1 MSQENVEMVRDV
13 IDGFSRGDWESALKD
28 TAPNLELDLSR
39 ALGPQRGVYRGKE
52 VRRALS
58 EFYEGWQSVRI
69 EQPEFI
75 EVGEHVVVPWTAH
88 FVGRD
93 GIEVQARV
101 TWTYTFRDGAIERV
115 CIYQEREEALDA
127 VGLSEQDAHADS

>member
-1 MSQENVEMVRDV
+1 MSEENVEMVRAV
-13 IDGFSRGDWESALKD
+13 IDAFSRGDWESALKD
-28 TAPNLELDLSR
+28 TAPNVELDLSR
-39 ALGPQRGVYRGKE
+39 ALGPQRGVYRGE
-52 VRRALS
+52 GVRRALS
-58 EFYEGWQSVRI
+58 EFYEGWESVRI
-69 EQPEFI
+69 EPSEFI
-75 EVGEHVVVPWTAH
+75 EVGEHAVVPWTAH

-115 CIYQEREEALDA
+115 CLYQDEQEALAA